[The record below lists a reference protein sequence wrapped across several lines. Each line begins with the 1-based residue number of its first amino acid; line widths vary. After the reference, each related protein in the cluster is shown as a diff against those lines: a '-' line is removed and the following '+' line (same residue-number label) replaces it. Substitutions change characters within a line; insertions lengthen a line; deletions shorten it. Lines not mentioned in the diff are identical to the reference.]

1 MKRSMLLS
9 VLLSGVISVISY
21 AQLTDSVYYV
31 HTADVATII
40 VSGDVFPKKIC
51 LYDCF
56 EQVDK
61 EYTISIPNGYITD
74 IIYEGGRDR
83 TYEYHYANETIL
95 YFTNHGEGSLN
106 YNKLKRII
114 PEFGA
119 KDNHSITGNIL
130 IPYGCKDVSKD
141 VFDYGT
147 VPHTIY
153 YSGKDDNG
161 YWADYQTPHIN
172 VGYINASSEQRELF
186 DKVIMY
192 VMENIPNKEVE
203 VKL

>member
-1 MKRSMLLS
+1 MCKFFLVFSILSLFTKTESFEKR
-9 VLLSGVISVISY
+9 
-21 AQLTDSVYYV
+21 
-31 HTADVATII
+31 
-40 VSGDVFPKKIC
+40 KIC

-56 EQVDK
+56 EQCNKVYYIPIPKNYVDLNIIEGNWERRFNFYYK
-61 EYTISIPNGYITD
+61 TKAILYITND
-74 IIYEGGRDR
+74 GGS
-83 TYEYHYANETIL
+83 
-95 YFTNHGEGSLN
+95 SLN
-106 YNKLKRII
+106 YNKFRELFPTLGIDTRYI
-114 PEFGA
+114 A
-119 KDNHSITGNIL
+119 GNDY
-130 IPYGCKDVSKD
+130 IPYGWKDVSKD

-186 DKVIMY
+186 DKVIKY

-203 VKL
+203 VHP